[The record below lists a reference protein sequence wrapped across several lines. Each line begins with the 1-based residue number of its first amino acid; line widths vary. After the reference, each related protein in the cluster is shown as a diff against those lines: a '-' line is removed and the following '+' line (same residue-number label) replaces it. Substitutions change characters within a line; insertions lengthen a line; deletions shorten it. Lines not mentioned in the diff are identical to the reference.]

1 MSPELLDLGI
11 GWPQVIILLVA
22 LQRVSELVLAQRN
35 TRRLLVQGAVEHG
48 ARHYPLFILLH
59 GGWLIALWLAVP
71 PTAAINAVLLV
82 LFCALQATRIWVI
95 ASLGPFWTTRIL
107 TLPEAPL
114 VARGPYRWIKH
125 PNYLVVAC
133 EIPLLP
139 LVFGAWPLALG
150 FGLAN
155 LALLAYRIRVED
167 AALAPRRSGVERA

>member
-1 MSPELLDLGI
+1 MSQSLLDLGI

-22 LQRVSELVLAQRN
+22 LQRVSELILAQRN
-35 TRRLLVQGAVEHG
+35 TRRLLAQGAVEHG
-48 ARHYPLFILLH
+48 ARHYPLFVLLH
-59 GGWLIALWLAVP
+59 GGWLVALWLAVP
-71 PTAAINAVLLV
+71 PTASISGVLLV
-82 LFCALQATRIWVI
+82 LFCGLQAARIWVI

-114 VARGPYRWIKH
+114 VARGPYRWFKH

-139 LVFGAWPLALG
+139 LVFGAWQLALI

-167 AALAPRRSGVERA
+167 AALAARRDLRTHP